1 MAPIVIKVETVF
13 QLAASHKRGV
23 VQQKTQFNKTQHI
36 KSPRNNK
43 SSTLYSSEYR
53 LQFPQIAQV
62 FVYVRGNRT
71 HTHRHT
77 AAGGGGRLMKIY
89 LEVF

>member
-71 HTHRHT
+71 HTDTRWS
-77 AAGGGGRLMKIY
+77 GEGGRLMKIY